1 MYYPRP
7 SDPLAEANDVLLRVS
22 GRLKLPAP
30 ISASAANGRVIEVR
44 LTGDACARLAPR
56 DLICAYEAIS
66 GIPCALL
73 DATAEVGG
81 VIVRFALI
89 DFIGDVER
97 AMRGVGPVVAE
108 RLASFE
114 KTKGSEDALFSEL
127 CFCILTANYTAV
139 GGMRIQQLIGDG
151 FLRLPEAELAERL
164 RSLGHRFPSSRAGY
178 IVGAR
183 RLYGRLGALL
193 ERFPAASEAREWLV
207 ENIKG
212 LGYKEASHFLR
223 NTGHTDVAII
233 DRHILRFLKARGL
246 IGDVPGSLTKRRYL
260 CYELRLRAVARRLGV
275 SLGEL
280 DLYLWY
286 MATGKV
292 LK

>member
-1 MYYPRP
+1 MSCPSP
-7 SDPLAEANDVLLRVS
+7 SDPLAEANDVLSKVSERLR
-22 GRLKLPAP
+22 LPAP

-44 LTGDACARLAPR
+44 LAGDVRIHLTPH
-56 DLICAYEAIS
+56 DIVCAYEDLS

-73 DATAEVGG
+73 DATAEGG
-81 VIVRFALI
+81 EVLVRFALI
-89 DFIGDVER
+89 DFIGDVEL
-97 AMRGVGPVVAE
+97 AMREVGPVVAE

-114 KTKGSEDALFSEL
+114 KTGGSEDALFSEL
-127 CFCILTANYTAV
+127 CFCILTANYTAA
-139 GGMRIQQLIGDG
+139 GGIRIQQLIGDG
-151 FLRLPEAELAERL
+151 FLHLPETELAERL

-178 IVGAR
+178 IVEAR
-183 RLYGRLGALL
+183 RLYGRLSMLL
-193 ERFPAASEAREWLV
+193 GRFPEASEAREWLV
-207 ENIKG
+207 ESVKG

-223 NTGHTDVAII
+223 NTGHADVAII

-246 IGDVPGSLTKRRYL
+246 IWDMPGSLTKRRYL
-260 CYELRLRAVARRLGV
+260 CYEQRLRAVARRLGV